1 MDCDGTKAGY
11 DDKLNR
17 IIAESVSVPVIASGG
32 AGTMEHF
39 HSALTEG
46 KADAALA
53 ASLFHY
59 KELEIMELKRYLSE
73 KGVPVRI

>member
-11 DDKLNR
+11 DDELNR
-17 IIAESVSVPVIASGG
+17 IIAELVSVPVIASGG

-39 HSALTEG
+39 CHALTEG

-59 KELEIMELKRYLSE
+59 KEMEIMDLKQYLSKE
-73 KGVPVRI
+73 GIPVRL